1 LAKSYSRTQATSH
14 NEEECVTSAATI
26 LLLPVADVGDN
37 PLQSLNPGRT
47 LTQAN
52 VQSSTPLAV
61 TIETPPTAVPAAL
74 ALKPFTGSSSARSS
88 SSSSAVTWTFN
99 ATYAGSGVGQLVAAA
114 TRAAGVHAGMCMTS
128 RSDMQ
133 AVQLAQC
140 QQKGQPLYKAQ
151 LWMWYGGQ
159 LKNSGDGK
167 CLAEGDGGQ
176 LRPVSCPNVDAARK
190 IVWSFGG
197 EHVL

>member
-1 LAKSYSRTQATSH
+1 M
-14 NEEECVTSAATI
+14 
-26 LLLPVADVGDN
+26 
-37 PLQSLNPGRT
+37 
-47 LTQAN
+47 
-52 VQSSTPLAV
+52 
-61 TIETPPTAVPAAL
+61 
-74 ALKPFTGSSSARSS
+74 
-88 SSSSAVTWTFN
+88 
-99 ATYAGSGVGQLVAAA
+99 YAGSGVGQLVAAA
-114 TRAAGVHAGMCMTS
+114 TRAAGAHAGMCMTS

-151 LWMWYGGQ
+151 LWMWYAGQ

-167 CLAEGDGGQ
+167 CLAKGESSQ

-197 EHVL
+197 KHVIWVLLLPRHC